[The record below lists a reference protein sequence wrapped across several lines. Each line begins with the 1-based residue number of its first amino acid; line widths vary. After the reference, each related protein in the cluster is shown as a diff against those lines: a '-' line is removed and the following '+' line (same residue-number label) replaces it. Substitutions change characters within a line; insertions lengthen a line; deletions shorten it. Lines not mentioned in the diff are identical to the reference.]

1 VKLELQQNLK
11 NFRKQE
17 EEGLAQNQKLQA
29 ELEELKRKL
38 KEKEQMY
45 RISQFR
51 LNELKRTTKHG
62 QLKPIQ
68 EVKK

>member
-1 VKLELQQNLK
+1 LQQNLK

-17 EEGLAQNQKLQA
+17 EEALSQNQKLET
-29 ELEELKRKL
+29 ELEDLKRKL

-45 RISQFR
+45 RISQFK

-62 QLKPIQ
+62 HLKPI
-68 EVKK
+68 